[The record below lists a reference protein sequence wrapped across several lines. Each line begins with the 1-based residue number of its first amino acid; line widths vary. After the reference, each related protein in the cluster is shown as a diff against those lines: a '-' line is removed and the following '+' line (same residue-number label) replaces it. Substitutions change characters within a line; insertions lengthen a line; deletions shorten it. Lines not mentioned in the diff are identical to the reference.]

1 MRVRNS
7 LALLFAC
14 SLAFS
19 ASTRFSL
26 EQVMSAPFPSDLT
39 AAPQGGAVAWVLN
52 QHGARNI
59 WVADAPAY
67 SGRQLTNYHDDDG
80 QEIAELTWTP
90 DGRSII
96 FVRGGDFE
104 NHHDDP
110 NPASLPQGVE
120 QAIWI
125 VPLPGGVPRKIA
137 GGSDPA
143 ISPAG
148 TRLVFLRKDEIW
160 SVGLEDG
167 AKPAQLIHAK
177 GQASELHWSPDGS
190 KLAFVSTRSDHSFI
204 AVYDVSAQSLVYL
217 DPSVDRDSEP
227 AWSPDSKQLA
237 FIRIA
242 ASPLAFGAH
251 RSASPPWSIR
261 IADAV
266 TGSGRELWHAS
277 DGPGSVF
284 HEMDA
289 ANQLFWGAGDRIV
302 FPWES
307 TGWLHLYSISTH
319 GDVPTPLNAAGDFEI
334 ENAALSADR
343 RTVLFSSNQNDTDR
357 RHLWSISVSGDGL
370 TPLTQGPGIEWSPVE
385 TSDGASVAMLRSD
398 ARNPARASIKIGN
411 ADVRDLA
418 PNSIPADFPASAL
431 IVPQPVILSAADG
444 LRLHGQLFLPP
455 NASPN
460 QQHPAMIFF
469 HGGSRRQMLLGWH
482 YMDYYNNAYAMNQ
495 YLASLG
501 YIVLSV
507 NYRSGI
513 GYGLDFREALNY
525 GATGASEY
533 NDVLGAGLYLR
544 NRPDVDPKR
553 IGLWGG
559 SYGGYLT
566 ALGLAR
572 ASDLFAAGVDF
583 HGVHDWSAELASDGV
598 TLDAAS
604 ARLALES
611 SPLASVST
619 WRSPVLLIHGDDDRN
634 VPFHQTVALVEALR
648 KQGVAFQE
656 LIFPDEIHGFL
667 TQKRWIQA
675 YRAAA
680 DFLGKHLQLTEPRP

>member
-1 MRVRNS
+1 MRVRN
-7 LALLFAC
+7 LLVVVFGC
-14 SLAFS
+14 SRAFS
-19 ASTRFSL
+19 ASPAHFSL
-26 EQVMSAPFPSDLT
+26 EQVMSAPFPSELT
-39 AAPQGGAVAWVLN
+39 AAPKGGAVAWVLD
-52 QHGARNI
+52 QHGARNV
-59 WVADAPAY
+59 WAASAPSY

-104 NHHDDP
+104 THRENP

-120 QAIWI
+120 QAMWI
-125 VPLPGGVPRKIA
+125 VPVTGGAPRKITE
-137 GGSDPA
+137 GSDPA
-143 ISPAG
+143 VSPTGDRIA
-148 TRLVFLRKDEIW
+148 FLRKDEIW
-160 SVGLEDG
+160 SITLETN
-167 AKPAQLIHAK
+167 AQPAQRIHAK
-177 GQASELHWSPDGS
+177 GQASQLLWSPDGS

-204 AVYDVSAQSLVYL
+204 AVYNLAAQSLIYL
-217 DPSVDRDSEP
+217 DPSVDRDSQP
-227 AWSPDSKQLA
+227 TWSPDGKQLA
-237 FIRIA
+237 FIRVA
-242 ASPLAFGAH
+242 ASSVALGAH
-251 RSASPPWSIR
+251 RNASPPWSIR
-261 IADAV
+261 IADAE
-266 TGSGRELWHAS
+266 SGTARELWHAS
-277 DGPGSVF
+277 NGPGSVF
-284 HEMDA
+284 HAMA
-289 ANQLFWGAGDRIV
+289 AESQLFWGAGDRIV

-319 GDVPTPLNAAGDFEI
+319 GDVPTPLNAPGDFEI
-334 ENAALSADR
+334 EHASLSADR

-357 RHLWSISVSGDGL
+357 RHLWRVSVLGENSVEL
-370 TPLTQGPGIEWSPVE
+370 TLGAGIEWSPVE
-385 TSDGASVAMLRSD
+385 TSDGSAVAMLRSD

-411 ADVRDLA
+411 GDVRDLA
-418 PNSIPADFPASAL
+418 PDSIPADFPASSL

-455 NASPN
+455 GANPSQPR
-460 QQHPAMIFF
+460 PAMIFF

-482 YMDYYNNAYAMNQ
+482 YMDYYNNSYAMNQ

-525 GATGASEY
+525 GATGASEF

-544 NRPDVDPKR
+544 NRSDVDPKR

-572 ASDLFAAGVDF
+572 ASDLFAVGVDF
-583 HGVHDWSAELASDGV
+583 HGVHDWSAELASDGI
-598 TLDAAS
+598 TLDAAT

-611 SPLASVST
+611 SPLASVSN

-648 KQGVAFQE
+648 KQGVEFQE

-667 TQKRWIQA
+667 TEKRWLQA
-675 YRAAA
+675 YHAAA
-680 DFLGKHLQLTEPRP
+680 DFLGKHLQP